1 MSFRDGYCDLSQV
14 ISLISLLMI
23 FAAAA
28 IISYDLSQVILS
40 YEVCS
45 LDFLKF
51 SNMNEAMSL
60 KHTKFGRPGS
70 SGKYM

>member
-28 IISYDLSQVILS
+28 IIS

-70 SGKYM
+70 SEKYM

>member
-14 ISLISLLMI
+14 IYLISLLMI

-28 IISYDLSQVILS
+28 IISY
-40 YEVCS
+40 EVY
-45 LDFLKF
+45 FLEFSKFFKF

-60 KHTKFGRPGS
+60 KHTKFGHPGS
-70 SGKYM
+70 SEKYM